1 MDADKYSEARKM
13 LVSLGADELADIIL
27 KASERI
33 SDSIDK
39 AEDERVAEGLAVA
52 HNIIRAQANG
62 VALRC
67 ALGRG
72 YQKAKND

>member
-1 MDADKYSEARKM
+1 MDADRYSEAREM

-39 AEDERVAEGLAVA
+39 AEDERVAEGLTVA
-52 HNIIRAQANG
+52 HNILRAQANG
-62 VALRC
+62 VALRY

-72 YQKAKND
+72 QKGV

>member
-62 VALRC
+62 VALRH

-72 YQKAKND
+72 YQKQGTK